1 VNDSARVGLPLATS
15 VANWDDDD
23 GNADGVVPVVLNN
36 LSSAA
41 LGVFGMIV

>member
-1 VNDSARVGLPLATS
+1 VNDSARLGQRLATPG
-15 VANWDDDD
+15 ANWDDDD
-23 GNADGVVPVVLNN
+23 GNAGGDMPVGLNN

>member
-1 VNDSARVGLPLATS
+1 VNDSARLGQRLATPG
-15 VANWDDDD
+15 ANRDDDD
-23 GNADGVVPVVLNN
+23 GNALPVGLNN